1 MATRRGTRSRV
12 RRRRPVRDMLR
23 LVWKL
28 KLVVRVVVSL
38 RGPLRGRRH
47 RSRVHRP
54 GRVSRRRVRK
64 GGGGGSR
71 TAVVRVGVRLT
82 LVMRERRKLLEGVGL
97 GMMVLMVEDVL

>member
-23 LVWKL
+23 LVWVL
-28 KLVVRVVVSL
+28 ILVSRVVVSL
-38 RGPLRGRRH
+38 RNPLGGRRH

-54 GRVSRRRVRK
+54 GRVSRRRVRA

-71 TAVVRVGVRLT
+71 RAVARVGVLL